1 MGVIDITSLQ
11 QLKSLGGIIAVYF
24 WADWNKPCGQ
34 LSEIYAKLSDQHPHL
49 PFAKVEAE
57 KVPEVSELYSI
68 EAVPYLLFLKD
79 GVVIDNV
86 DGFNPPEILK
96 KVIKYS
102 KVRQESPVTTATPA
116 APSSTSAPATEEKP
130 DLNTRL
136 SRLLNTAP
144 VMLFIKGT
152 PDAPQCGFS
161 GKIVNI
167 LKEKGVK
174 FSSFNILSDPEVR
187 EGLKKFSNWP
197 TFPQLYIEGKL
208 VGGLDIVKEL
218 AEQGE
223 LEELLPKA
231 PQTIESRL
239 EALINK
245 TPVVLFMKGNPA
257 APQCGFSS
265 KIVNILNEA
274 SIQFSSFDILSDEDV
289 RQGLKKYSNWPT
301 YPQLYVKGKLIG
313 GLDIVKE
320 LHEGGELKDIVEA

>member
-1 MGVIDITSLQ
+1 M
-11 QLKSLGGIIAVYF
+11 
-24 WADWNKPCGQ
+24 
-34 LSEIYAKLSDQHPHL
+34 SEIYNKLAEQHPHL

-57 KVPEVSELYSI
+57 KVPEVSEKYSI
-68 EAVPYLLFLKD
+68 EAVPYFLFLKD
-79 GVVIDNV
+79 GVVVDTV
-86 DGFNPPEILK
+86 DGFNPAELLK
-96 KVIKYS
+96 KVSKYS
-102 KVRQESPVTTATPA
+102 QQRRDAPTAAPTVAPTTAPTTAPTNAPTPTPTPA
-116 APSSTSAPATEEKP
+116 STPSAAEKP

-136 SRLLNTAP
+136 TKLVNTAP

-167 LKEKGVK
+167 LKDKGVK
-174 FSSFNILSDPEVR
+174 FSSFNILSDQDVR

-223 LEELLPKA
+223 LEEMLPKP
-231 PQTIESRL
+231 PQSLDSRI
-239 EALINK
+239 EALLNK
-245 TPVVLFMKGNPA
+245 APVMLFMKGNPT

-274 SIQFSSFDILSDEDV
+274 GVKFSSFDILSDEEI
-289 RQGLKKYSNWPT
+289 RQGLKKHSNWPT
-301 YPQLYVKGKLIG
+301 YPQLYVKAKLVG

-320 LHEGGELKDIVEA
+320 LHEEGELKDMIPAEAK